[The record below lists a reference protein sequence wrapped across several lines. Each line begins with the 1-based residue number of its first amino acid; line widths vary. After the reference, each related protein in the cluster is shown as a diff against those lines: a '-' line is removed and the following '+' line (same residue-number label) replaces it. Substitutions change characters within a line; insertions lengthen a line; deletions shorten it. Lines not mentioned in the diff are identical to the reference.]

1 MYINTENLI
10 LAEVKQP
17 NEILTMDIS
26 FGKLHILP
34 SGATEITTATASAV
48 RWKRKVPDV
57 KESANAFLVS
67 TTPTILTPN
76 KTSVRIALT
85 GGEHNYDYKVTV
97 LVTFDNSARL
107 EREVFVRV
115 REN

>member
-10 LAEVKQP
+10 IAEVKQP
-17 NEILTMDIS
+17 NEVLSMDIS
-26 FGKLHILP
+26 FGKLHVLP
-34 SGATEITTATASAV
+34 SGATEITEAIASAV

-57 KESANAFLVS
+57 KEDAESFLVS
-67 TTPTILTPN
+67 TTPTILLPN

-97 LVTFDNSARL
+97 LVTFDNLSKL
-107 EREVFVRV
+107 EREIFVRV